1 MTPATETRIRAAFAT
16 LADELIAALERE
28 PVADAPER
36 LLSIRDTAEALGG
49 IARSTVYRE
58 LQAGRLR
65 SVRVGGRR
73 LIPSSAIADYAAG
86 DVPHGTPRP

>member
-1 MTPATETRIRAAFAT
+1 MTPATEIRIRAAFAT
-16 LADELIAALERE
+16 LADELIAALEVE
-28 PVADAPER
+28 PAADVPER
-36 LLSIRDTAEALGG
+36 LLSIRDAAEALGG

-73 LIPSSAIADYAAG
+73 MIPQSAIAAYVTAE
-86 DVPHGTPRP
+86 PRGLTRR